1 MLLKINIG
9 KNLDWYIKLICYYKS
24 RYRFSRF
31 ERDCKRYHDSGASEL
46 LYYVVI
52 LFLFELAIGRK
63 ICYSTKHI
71 KNNVFDL
78 TKVFS

>member
-1 MLLKINIG
+1 MIG
-9 KNLDWYIKLICYYKS
+9 ILNLFVTTNQDIVLVAI
-24 RYRFSRF
+24 
-31 ERDCKRYHDSGASEL
+31 ERDCKRSHYSGASEL

-63 ICYSTKHI
+63 IGYSTKHI